1 MRGDV
6 ALGAE
11 TKRPPLDAALQFS
24 YLNLIEFP
32 SRNGTFNQFGRLES
46 KRKEEKE
53 RVCSGKERQAAECF
67 FPAAEAAKSAG
78 GRFVGP
84 SRCVCLFFR
93 SPYSLGSQ
101 CHRAYTAP
109 ITGQ

>member
-67 FPAAEAAKSAG
+67 FPAARG
-78 GRFVGP
+78 GKIRWRSFCRSQAVAY
-84 SRCVCLFFR
+84 VCFFAVLIR
-93 SPYSLGSQ
+93 
-101 CHRAYTAP
+101 
-109 ITGQ
+109 